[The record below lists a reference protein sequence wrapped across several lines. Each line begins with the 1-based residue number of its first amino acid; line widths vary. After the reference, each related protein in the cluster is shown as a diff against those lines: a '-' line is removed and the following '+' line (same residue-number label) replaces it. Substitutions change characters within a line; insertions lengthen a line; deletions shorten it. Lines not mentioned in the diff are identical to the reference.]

1 MVRLRKGKTKRWRKG
16 QSCESNPAIK
26 VHREAVKRGTIVG
39 QATRNSNLTVEALA
53 RHAVKHDED
62 GNVELKDDEGVSMK
76 SGQTFGAFSVSGL
89 TDCSNPVFA
98 AVRRFWDSPATQHK
112 EVCAVLAAVTE
123 VIKSKGGK
131 ESETEY
137 FAALMTALESADEI
151 EAVTAITFLLSLVIK
166 SVPDAILKAKFS
178 KSCQVLVKILS
189 AHASDGAPGLLRPL
203 LGCLCRLLGVQ
214 EGAVW
219 SESSTMTIYNG
230 LLSFVIHSKPKV
242 RKAAQEAVT
251 LLLKKPPGD
260 LLYHPASSATVKFCV
275 KQIEEHGGSAQG
287 AVTTLHVIGV
297 LKEILPL
304 LPGQNVKTVCECLL
318 KLMTLGNV
326 MVTVNSLQA
335 IYKLLCAS
343 PDTSTLGK
351 QLNAQLINA
360 LYDYQP
366 SINDEDPS
374 QAWISTMEK
383 AYVNLG
389 RLDAVLGYNHIP
401 RFFNSLMNYYLSD
414 HLALATAV
422 QNTMKTLLLSL
433 APIAEEVCAEVTK
446 SPGASNTPLQK
457 IIKCMESGLQYRYQA
472 SWASILE
479 VIKVTFE
486 VFGKYCPK
494 LLKKLL
500 TSLCDLRG
508 IHQFPHINKLD
519 QAVGMAIQK
528 MGPRL
533 VLEAV
538 PLQLD
543 KELSGVC
550 NFPRSWLL
558 PVLKDNVKDTELKY
572 FFDVML
578 PLSANLRTK
587 AISLRDAGKL
597 LESKVYDTLQLQIW
611 DLLPGF
617 CTRPTDLCQSFKSV
631 ARILGVALTERP
643 DLRLTVCQ
651 ALRLLVLKSSDNAEN
666 SKELSSYAKNYLPIL
681 FNLYT
686 AEEKE
691 GDPDKLPILET
702 VRVYLS
708 ITDSKLVAT
717 FFAKGLEKLSSGER
731 DAKSRNLM
739 MDLVIAMTPYVN
751 EKNIGILYDMA
762 VPWLQ
767 ATDVTQQKKAYRIFE
782 QICGADSESSLKFV
796 VSHLKELQD
805 ILLKTLAS
813 SSSASKTP
821 RLRCLAHIVRRLDK
835 PEQFIQAI
843 IPEVILCTKE
853 VAVKARSSAFTLLI
867 ECCNARFRSSD
878 KSRQECL
885 TSFLELVVAGIAGSP
900 HMISA
905 TVISVARVVYEFR
918 SEIPSVL
925 LEQLIQ
931 GILVCLRSVA
941 REVIKSCLGFFKVI
955 ISVMNQQDLLP
966 YVPDIVGDLVAW
978 NDDTRRR
985 FRFNVRVLFE
995 RLIRKFGYH
1004 TIYKCTPEQHQK
1016 LVHNI
1021 HKTTQRLKRQKMA
1034 ARRDRNSHEGKVLAE
1049 EETPQ
1054 IESYEDIMFGDDE
1067 GEERPGMK
1075 AKKKANMDSK
1085 TNQRAKAPKAWIREG
1100 TDEEP
1105 VDFLDP
1111 KVVQRVVAS
1120 DPTKPTKRKKTD
1132 DFETSADGKLIIR
1145 DDESENELQEPG
1157 AKRKRKPGFQD
1168 SDDDMDEN
1176 PSLRKK
1182 KRKSFE
1188 ADAEEEGENQ
1198 GLPSKRGK
1206 SEKPFGSEYKAR
1218 KAGGDVKKK
1227 GKPDPFAY
1235 VPLQRN
1241 VLNKRKQRKMA
1252 GQFRGLVRATK
1263 RGAANA
1269 RPKKAKR

>member
-1 MVRLRKGKTKRWRKG
+1 MVRLRQGKIKRWRKG
-16 QSCESNPAIK
+16 QSCESNPATRT
-26 VHREAVKRGTIVG
+26 HREAAKRGAIVG

-53 RHAVKHDED
+53 RHAEKQDEEGD
-62 GNVELKDDEGVSMK
+62 VELKEEEGFSMK
-76 SGQTFGAFSVSGL
+76 SGAFSVSGL

-98 AVRRFWDSPATQHK
+98 AVRRFWDSPASQHK

-137 FAALMTALESADEI
+137 FAALMTALESADET

-166 SVPDAILKAKFS
+166 SVPDGILQAKFS
-178 KSCQVLVKILS
+178 KSCQVLVKILAS
-189 AHASDGAPGLLRPL
+189 HASDGTPGLLRPL
-203 LGCLCRLLGVQ
+203 LGCLCRLLSVQ

-219 SESSTMTIYNG
+219 SESSTMTTYNG
-230 LLSFVIHSKPKV
+230 LLSFVVHTKPKV
-242 RKAAQEAVT
+242 RRAAQEAVT
-251 LLLKKPPGD
+251 VLLKKPPGEMPH
-260 LLYHPASSATVKFCV
+260 HPASSGTVKFCV
-275 KQIEEHGGSAQG
+275 QQIEEHGSSSQG
-287 AVTTLHVIGV
+287 AVTTLHVIGI

-335 IYKLLCAS
+335 IYKLLCVS
-343 PDTSTLGK
+343 PSTSTLSK

-366 SINDEDPS
+366 SVNDDEPS

-389 RLDAVLGYNHIP
+389 RLDAVLCYNHLP
-401 RFFNSLMNYYLSD
+401 RFFTSLMSYYLSD
-414 HLALATAV
+414 HYALCTAA
-422 QNTMKTLLLSL
+422 QNTMKALFQDCL
-433 APIAEEVCAEVTK
+433 APVVDEVCAEANK
-446 SPGASNTPLQK
+446 SAGASNTPLQK
-457 IIKCMESGLQYRYQA
+457 LVRCMESCLQYRYQA
-472 SWASILE
+472 AWAVILE
-479 VIKVTFE
+479 VIRVAFE
-486 VFGKYCPK
+486 VLGKHCPK

-508 IHQFPHINKLD
+508 THQFPHINKLD
-519 QAVGMAIQK
+519 RAVGMAIQK

-543 KELSGVC
+543 KEIGGAC

-558 PVLKDNVKDTELKY
+558 PVLKDNIKDTELKY

-578 PLSANLRTK
+578 PLSANLRSK
-587 AISLRDAGKL
+587 AMSLKESGKL

-611 DLLPGF
+611 ALLPGF
-617 CTRPTDLCQSFKSV
+617 CTQPTDLCQSFKSV

-651 ALRLLVLKSSDNAEN
+651 ALRLVISKSFDNAEN
-666 SKELSSYAKNYLPIL
+666 KKELSLYAKNYLPIL

-691 GDPDKLPILET
+691 GDPDKLPVLET
-702 VRVYLS
+702 VRIYLS
-708 ITDSKLVAT
+708 ITDPKLVAK
-717 FFAKGLEKLSSGER
+717 FFSKGLEKLASSET
-731 DAKSRNLM
+731 DAKTRNLM
-739 MDLVIAMTPYVN
+739 MDLVIAMIPYVE
-751 EKNIGILYDMA
+751 EKNLKILYDM
-762 VPWLQ
+762 VLPWLE
-767 ATDVTQQKKAYRIFE
+767 ATDVTQQKKAYRVLE
-782 QICGADSESSLKFV
+782 QICGADSESSQKFV
-796 VSHLKELQD
+796 VSHIQELQE

-821 RLRCLAHIVRRLDK
+821 RLRCLAHIVRKLEN
-835 PEQFIQAI
+835 PVQFIQAI

-867 ECCNARFRSSD
+867 ECCNASFHSSN
-878 KSRQECL
+878 KTRQECL

-905 TVISVARVVYEFR
+905 TVISVSRVVYEFR
-918 SEIPSVL
+918 SEIPSAL

-955 ISVMNQQDLLP
+955 ISVMSQQDLLP
-966 YVPDIVGDLVAW
+966 YVQDLVGGLVAW

-985 FRFNVRVLFE
+985 FRFNVKVLFE

-1004 TIYKCTPEQHQK
+1004 TIYKCTPEEHRK

-1034 ARRDRNSHEGKVLAE
+1034 ARRERRSHEGTERVE
-1049 EETPQ
+1049 EETSQ
-1054 IESYEDIMFGDDE
+1054 IESYEDLMFGEDE
-1067 GEERPGMK
+1067 EEEKPGVK
-1075 AKKKANMDSK
+1075 AKKKADMERK
-1085 TNQRAKAPKAWIREG
+1085 TNERAKAAKAWIREG
-1100 TDEEP
+1100 TEEEP

-1111 KVVQRVVAS
+1111 GVVQRVVVT
-1120 DPTKPTKRKKTD
+1120 DPNKPVKRKATD
-1132 DFETSADGKLIIR
+1132 DFETSADGKLIIP
-1145 DDESENELQEPG
+1145 DDEDEEERHEPG
-1157 AKRKRKPGFQD
+1157 AKRKSKPGFQD
-1168 SDDDMDEN
+1168 SDDDMDES
-1176 PSLRKK
+1176 PSSRKK
-1182 KRKSFE
+1182 KRKSFG
-1188 ADAEEEGENQ
+1188 ADNEDDDDDRALSSKQ
-1198 GLPSKRGK
+1198 GKKQKMLG
-1206 SEKPFGSEYKAR
+1206 GEYKAK
-1218 KAGGDVKKK
+1218 KAGGDIKKK

-1235 VPLQRN
+1235 VPLQLN
-1241 VLNKRKQRKMA
+1241 MLNKRKQRKMT
-1252 GQFRGLVRATK
+1252 GQFKGLVRATK
-1263 RGAANA
+1263 RGAANVKH
-1269 RPKKAKR
+1269 KKSKR

>member
-1 MVRLRKGKTKRWRKG
+1 
-16 QSCESNPAIK
+16 
-26 VHREAVKRGTIVG
+26 
-39 QATRNSNLTVEALA
+39 
-53 RHAVKHDED
+53 
-62 GNVELKDDEGVSMK
+62 
-76 SGQTFGAFSVSGL
+76 
-89 TDCSNPVFA
+89 
-98 AVRRFWDSPATQHK
+98 
-112 EVCAVLAAVTE
+112 
-123 VIKSKGGK
+123 
-131 ESETEY
+131 
-137 FAALMTALESADEI
+137 
-151 EAVTAITFLLSLVIK
+151 
-166 SVPDAILKAKFS
+166 
-178 KSCQVLVKILS
+178 
-189 AHASDGAPGLLRPL
+189 
-203 LGCLCRLLGVQ
+203 
-214 EGAVW
+214 
-219 SESSTMTIYNG
+219 
-230 LLSFVIHSKPKV
+230 
-242 RKAAQEAVT
+242 
-251 LLLKKPPGD
+251 
-260 LLYHPASSATVKFCV
+260 
-275 KQIEEHGGSAQG
+275 
-287 AVTTLHVIGV
+287 
-297 LKEILPL
+297 
-304 LPGQNVKTVCECLL
+304 
-318 KLMTLGNV
+318 
-326 MVTVNSLQA
+326 
-335 IYKLLCAS
+335 
-343 PDTSTLGK
+343 
-351 QLNAQLINA
+351 
-360 LYDYQP
+360 
-366 SINDEDPS
+366 
-374 QAWISTMEK
+374 
-383 AYVNLG
+383 
-389 RLDAVLGYNHIP
+389 
-401 RFFNSLMNYYLSD
+401 
-414 HLALATAV
+414 
-422 QNTMKTLLLSL
+422 
-433 APIAEEVCAEVTK
+433 
-446 SPGASNTPLQK
+446 
-457 IIKCMESGLQYRYQA
+457 
-472 SWASILE
+472 
-479 VIKVTFE
+479 
-486 VFGKYCPK
+486 
-494 LLKKLL
+494 
-500 TSLCDLRG
+500 
-508 IHQFPHINKLD
+508 
-519 QAVGMAIQK
+519 MAIQK

-543 KELSGVC
+543 KELSGAC

-587 AISLRDAGKL
+587 AISLREAGKL

-686 AEEKE
+686 AEEKD

-739 MDLVIAMTPYVN
+739 MDLVIAITPYVN
-751 EKNIGILYDMA
+751 EKNIGILYDMT

-767 ATDVTQQKKAYRIFE
+767 ATDITQQKKAYRILE

-955 ISVMNQQDLLP
+955 ISVMSQQDLLP
-966 YVPDIVGDLVAW
+966 YVPDIVGGLVTW

-1034 ARRDRNSHEGKVLAE
+1034 ARRDRNSDEGKVLAE

-1182 KRKSFE
+1182 KRKSFQ

-1198 GLPSKRGK
+1198 GLPSKRGQ

-1269 RPKKAKR
+1269 RPKKGKR